1 MSTPV
6 MNDITANGL
15 TISYELA
22 WLEEVISTRLQLYF
36 GQECAHA
43 SIDEVDVPDLADDFS
58 NYAQLCKD
66 YKLSTFERL
75 LLILTLAPH
84 IRPQLLDFFFL
95 RNSTYDRPFT
105 EFGGAKPIH
114 HTGFIPTAE
123 TILFLLAELNTVQ
136 RIRLRVHLFEDS
148 LLTQMRIVQLGTVAP
163 DEPTLAG
170 TLSISEEY
178 VSLLCTGER
187 GTPEYS
193 PDFPA
198 SRVKTSLNWDDLI
211 LDYPVM
217 EEVREI
223 ETWIQHS
230 ESFLKDPH
238 LRKHL
243 KPGYRAL
250 LYGPPGT
257 GKTLTASL
265 IGKSTGLDVYR
276 IDLSMIV
283 SKYIGETEKN
293 LGKVFDLAQS
303 RRWILFF
310 DEADSLFGKRTETT
324 SSNDR
329 HANQQVG
336 YLLQRI
342 EDFPGIIILATNLK
356 DNLDAAFLRRFQSI
370 IQIPAPNTSKRVQL
384 WKQTFGGPLKLDPKV
399 DFDKLA
405 EKYPVTGAVI
415 TNVMRTC
422 ALVSV
427 KRQRPITQEDIVM
440 ALGKEYGKE
449 GKTLEDIDKENLK
462 KGLIY

>member
-1 MSTPV
+1 MSTTSEYHLSV
-6 MNDITANGL
+6 NNKALAD
-15 TISYELA
+15 ELF

-36 GQECAHA
+36 SQESLCK
-43 SIDEVDVPDLADDFS
+43 SIEEIEEPDLATDSS
-58 NYAQLCKD
+58 NYAQLVNEHR
-66 YKLSTFERL
+66 LTTFERL
-75 LLILTLAPH
+75 MLILALTPH
-84 IRPQLLDFFFL
+84 LRPQLLDFFFI
-95 RNSTYDRPFT
+95 RNSTYDRSFT
-105 EFGGAKPIH
+105 EFGGTRPTQH
-114 HTGFIPTAE
+114 NGFMPTGE
-123 TILFLLAELNTVQ
+123 TVLFLLAGQDLTQ
-136 RIRLRVHLFEDS
+136 RTRLRLHLFQES
-148 LLTQMRIVQLGTVAP
+148 ILTQMRIVQLSVPPP

-170 TLSISEEY
+170 ALTMAEEY
-178 VSLLCTGER
+178 VSLLTTGER

-198 SRVKTSLNWDDLI
+198 SRVKTSLDWDDLV
-211 LDYPVM
+211 LDFPVM
-217 EEVREI
+217 EEVREV

-230 ESFLKDPH
+230 EAFLKDPH

-265 IGKSTGLDVYR
+265 IGKSTGLEVYR

-310 DEADSLFGKRTETT
+310 DEADALFGKRTETT

-370 IQIPAPNTSKRVQL
+370 IQIPAPNTSKRAQL
-384 WKQTFGGPLKLDPKV
+384 WKQTFSGPLKLDPKV

-427 KRQRPITQEDIVM
+427 KRQRPITQEDIIM
-440 ALGKEYGKE
+440 GLGKEFGKE
-449 GKTLEDIDKENLK
+449 GKTLEDVEKEIIT
-462 KGLIY
+462 KGWH